1 MAEPFESAHERWL
14 QSHLEGRTGE
24 RRGRLTRKRYA
35 ETLFLRQVWWPL
47 FGSFD
52 ALHPE
57 YEVADWRGRSYFADF
72 VWLPGSGEKLV
83 FEVKGFGPHVTEM
96 DRRGYCEELNRETFL
111 QGLGYRVISIP
122 HDDVAS
128 RPDVV
133 QSLLRMVL
141 SRFQPIRKSRARPSL
156 IEREIM
162 LLAFSCAGVLRGVD
176 VATHLDV
183 SHRTAVR
190 YLQRLCE
197 KGVLEALR
205 NGAKGERVTE
215 YRVIKEKQGL
225 LGLWQWDEG

>member
-1 MAEPFESAHERWL
+1 MAEKFESAHERWL
-14 QSHLEGRTGE
+14 QSHLDRRTGE
-24 RRGRLTRKRYA
+24 RRGRLARKRYA

-111 QGLGYRVISIP
+111 QGLGYRVVSIP

-141 SRFQPIRKSRARPSL
+141 SRFRAAGEPVTRSRWM
-156 IEREIM
+156 EKEIL
-162 LLAFSCAGVLRGVD
+162 LLARSQLGTIRP
-176 VATHLDV
+176 LDV
-183 SHRTAVR
+183 ERHLKVNHRTAVR
-190 YLQRLCE
+190 QLKDMCE
-197 KGVLEALR
+197 SGWLRPVR
-205 NGAKGERVTE
+205 NGSNGERIVRYE
-215 YRVIKEKQGL
+215 LAKLEIWEHG
-225 LGLWQWDEG
+225 